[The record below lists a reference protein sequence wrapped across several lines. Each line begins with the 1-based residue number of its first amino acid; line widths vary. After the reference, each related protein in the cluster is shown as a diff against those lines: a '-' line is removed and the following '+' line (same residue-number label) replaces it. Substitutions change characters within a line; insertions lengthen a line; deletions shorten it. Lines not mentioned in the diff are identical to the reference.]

1 MGWIYPC
8 IGEFQSMVD
17 ISSTERS
24 ERSVSCFEE
33 TKIIVKGVVP
43 CFQNS
48 EEIFSVL
55 GHIGLLAD
63 PEGGQCT
70 AWDKGLLIGGENVI
84 TCFAREGCTNKPS
97 RELSPLL
104 LHFIANLL
112 L

>member
-1 MGWIYPC
+1 MQIPAIYWSYKTASHAAELTV
-8 IGEFQSMVD
+8 G
-17 ISSTERS
+17 
-24 ERSVSCFEE
+24 
-33 TKIIVKGVVP
+33 
-43 CFQNS
+43 
-48 EEIFSVL
+48 
-55 GHIGLLAD
+55 
-63 PEGGQCT
+63 GGQCT